1 VQLEHQIANFLNQP
15 SDINDKL
22 FAVVGAST
30 DRNKYGNKV
39 LRVFQQNNFNVV
51 PVNPN
56 ATTVEGLA
64 AIASISDLPK
74 PPHAISIITPPRVT
88 ENVVEEAI
96 LLGVQHIW
104 MQPGVDS
111 QIAVSQCKDAGINL
125 IYGGPCILVVLGF
138 RDR

>member
-1 VQLEHQIANFLNQP
+1 MQLEHQIANFLNQP

-56 ATTVEGLA
+56 ATTVE
-64 AIASISDLPK
+64 
-74 PPHAISIITPPRVT
+74 
-88 ENVVEEAI
+88 
-96 LLGVQHIW
+96 
-104 MQPGVDS
+104 
-111 QIAVSQCKDAGINL
+111 
-125 IYGGPCILVVLGF
+125 
-138 RDR
+138 